1 MSPTDSGGKGM
12 GLINELQEIFR
23 DIFDEDDLVLTA
35 DMSAEDIEDWDSL
48 THMQLIIAIEKKY
61 NIKFTTDEI
70 IAANNVGEFVHI
82 LEGKL

>member
-35 DMSAEDIEDWDSL
+35 DMSADDIEDWDSL

-70 IAANNVGEFVHI
+70 IEANNVGEFVHI